1 MRKSNTKLSGILQ
14 STTLSQD
21 SYDFV
26 KGVDINFLGNE
37 GGFILEDTEALK
49 NKILF
54 WLTSARGDYVRQP
67 SKGGPLYSVIG
78 KAITPNNIANIQASL
93 SSGFQDMFGKE
104 LRLISLDIN
113 MDKSSQPG
121 KAGIIVNMVIKD
133 LLSYDLFR
141 VAAGVEL

>member
-21 SYDFV
+21 SYDFI

-113 MDKSSQPG
+113 MDKSVQSG

>member
-21 SYDFV
+21 SYDFI

>member
-1 MRKSNTKLSGILQ
+1 MRKLNTKLSGVLQ
-14 STTLSQD
+14 STTLRQD
-21 SYDFV
+21 SYDFI

-37 GGFILEDTEALK
+37 GSFILEDSEALK

-54 WLTSARGDYVRQP
+54 WLTSAKGDYIRQP

-78 KAITPNNIANIQASL
+78 KAITPNNLANIQASL

-113 MDKSSQPG
+113 MDKSAQSG
-121 KAGIIVNMVIKD
+121 KAGIIINMVVKD

-141 VAAGVEL
+141 IAAGVEL

>member
-21 SYDFV
+21 SYDFI

-37 GGFILEDTEALK
+37 GDFILEDTEALK

-67 SKGGPLYSVIG
+67 NKGGPLYGVIG

-113 MDKSSQPG
+113 MDKSAQSG
-121 KAGIIVNMVIKD
+121 KAGIIVNMVVKD
-133 LLSYDLFR
+133 LLSYNLFR

>member
-21 SYDFV
+21 SYDFI

-37 GGFILEDTEALK
+37 GDFILEDTEALK

-78 KAITPNNIANIQASL
+78 KTITPNNLANIQASL

-113 MDKSSQPG
+113 MDKSAQSG
-121 KAGIIVNMVIKD
+121 KAGIIVNMVVKD
-133 LLSYDLFR
+133 LLSYNLFR

>member
-21 SYDFV
+21 SYDFI

-37 GGFILEDTEALK
+37 GDFILEDTEALK

-78 KAITPNNIANIQASL
+78 KAITPNNIANIQAAL

>member
-21 SYDFV
+21 SYDFI

-37 GGFILEDTEALK
+37 GSFILEDSDALR

-67 SKGGPLYSVIG
+67 SKGGPLYSIIG
-78 KAITPNNIANIQASL
+78 KTITANSLASIKASL

-104 LRLISLDIN
+104 LRLISLDVN
-113 MDKSSQPG
+113 LDKSTQPG
-121 KAGIIVNMVIKD
+121 KAGVVINMTVKD
-133 LLSYDLFR
+133 LLSYNLFR
-141 VAAGVEL
+141 VAAGVEI

>member
-1 MRKSNTKLSGILQ
+1 M
-14 STTLSQD
+14 
-21 SYDFV
+21 
-26 KGVDINFLGNE
+26 
-37 GGFILEDTEALK
+37 
-49 NKILF
+49 
-54 WLTSARGDYVRQP
+54 RQP

-113 MDKSSQPG
+113 MDKSAQPG
-121 KAGIIVNMVIKD
+121 KAGIIVNMVVKD
-133 LLSYDLFR
+133 LLSYNLFR

>member
-21 SYDFV
+21 SYDFI

-37 GGFILEDTEALK
+37 GGFILADTEALK

-113 MDKSSQPG
+113 MDKSAQPG

>member
-21 SYDFV
+21 SYDFI

-67 SKGGPLYSVIG
+67 SKGGPLYGVIG
-78 KAITPNNIANIQASL
+78 KAITSNNIANIQASL

>member
-21 SYDFV
+21 SYDFI

-67 SKGGPLYSVIG
+67 SKGGPLYGVIG

-104 LRLISLDIN
+104 LRLISLYIN

>member
-21 SYDFV
+21 SYNFI

-37 GGFILEDTEALK
+37 GDFILEDTEALK

-113 MDKSSQPG
+113 MDKSAQSG
-121 KAGIIVNMVIKD
+121 KAGIIVNMVVKD
-133 LLSYDLFR
+133 LLSYNLFR

>member
-113 MDKSSQPG
+113 MDKSAQSG

>member
-67 SKGGPLYSVIG
+67 SKGGPLYGVIG
-78 KAITPNNIANIQASL
+78 KAITSNNIANIQASL

-113 MDKSSQPG
+113 MDKSAQSG

>member
-21 SYDFV
+21 SYDFI

-37 GGFILEDTEALK
+37 GSFILEDSDALR

-67 SKGGPLYSVIG
+67 SKGE
-78 KAITPNNIANIQASL
+78 NNNRQ
-93 SSGFQDMFGKE
+93 
-104 LRLISLDIN
+104 
-113 MDKSSQPG
+113 
-121 KAGIIVNMVIKD
+121 
-133 LLSYDLFR
+133 
-141 VAAGVEL
+141 

>member
-14 STTLSQD
+14 STTLRQD
-21 SYDFV
+21 SYDFI

-113 MDKSSQPG
+113 MDKSAQPG

-133 LLSYDLFR
+133 LLSYVLFR

>member
-21 SYDFV
+21 SYDFI

-67 SKGGPLYSVIG
+67 SKGGPLYGVVG
-78 KAITPNNIANIQASL
+78 KVITPNNIANIQASL

-113 MDKSSQPG
+113 MDKSAQPG

>member
-14 STTLSQD
+14 STTLRQD
-21 SYDFV
+21 SYDFI

>member
-113 MDKSSQPG
+113 MDKSTQPG

>member
-1 MRKSNTKLSGILQ
+1 MRKSNTKLSGVLQ

-21 SYDFV
+21 SYDFI

-37 GGFILEDTEALK
+37 GDFILEDTEALK

-67 SKGGPLYSVIG
+67 NKGGPLYGVIG

-113 MDKSSQPG
+113 MDKSAQSG
-121 KAGIIVNMVIKD
+121 KAGIIVNMVVKD
-133 LLSYDLFR
+133 LLSYNLFR

>member
-1 MRKSNTKLSGILQ
+1 MRKSNTKLSGVLQ

-21 SYDFV
+21 SYDFI
-26 KGVDINFLGNE
+26 KGIDVNFLGNE
-37 GGFILEDTEALK
+37 GGFILSDSEALK

-78 KAITPNNIANIQASL
+78 KAITPNNLANIQASL

>member
-78 KAITPNNIANIQASL
+78 KAITPNNIANIQAAL

-113 MDKSSQPG
+113 MDKSTQPG

>member
-14 STTLSQD
+14 STTLRQD
-21 SYDFV
+21 SYDFI

-67 SKGGPLYSVIG
+67 NKGGPLYGVIG

-113 MDKSSQPG
+113 MDKSVQSG

>member
-1 MRKSNTKLSGILQ
+1 MRKLNTKLSGILQ

-21 SYDFV
+21 SYDFI

-37 GGFILEDTEALK
+37 GGFILADTEALK

-113 MDKSSQPG
+113 MDKSAQPG

>member
-113 MDKSSQPG
+113 MDKSAQPG

>member
-14 STTLSQD
+14 STTLRQD
-21 SYDFV
+21 SYDFI

-37 GGFILEDTEALK
+37 GDFILEDTEALK

-67 SKGGPLYSVIG
+67 NKGGPLYGVIG

>member
-21 SYDFV
+21 SYDFI

-67 SKGGPLYSVIG
+67 SKGGPLYDVIG

>member
-1 MRKSNTKLSGILQ
+1 MC
-14 STTLSQD
+14 
-21 SYDFV
+21 
-26 KGVDINFLGNE
+26 
-37 GGFILEDTEALK
+37 
-49 NKILF
+49 
-54 WLTSARGDYVRQP
+54 QP
-67 SKGGPLYSVIG
+67 SKGGPLYRVIG
-78 KAITPNNIANIQASL
+78 KAITPSNIANIQASL